1 MNYYVGQKLWA
12 RWDGNEW
19 DGNELVM
26 QVPVKVKSIE
36 DGVIT
41 VVEDR
46 EENAIDFKQDGTWV
60 TSQGETVRLVERR

>member
-1 MNYYVGQKLWA
+1 MNYYVGQKLLA
-12 RWDGNEW
+12 RW

-46 EENAIDFKQDGTWV
+46 EENAIDFKQDGTLV
-60 TSQGETVRLVERR
+60 TSQGEMVRLVERR

>member
-1 MNYYVGQKLWA
+1 MNYSVGQKLWA
-12 RWDGNEW
+12 RWDSIPEQA
-19 DGNELVM
+19 LVM

>member
-12 RWDGNEW
+12 RWDSIPEQ
-19 DGNELVM
+19 ELVM
-26 QVPVKVKSIE
+26 QAPVKVKSI
-36 DGVIT
+36 DDDVIT

-60 TSQGETVRLVERR
+60 TSQGEMVRLVERR

>member
-1 MNYYVGQKLWA
+1 MNYSVGQKLWA
-12 RWDGNEW
+12 RWDGNE
-19 DGNELVM
+19 NELVM